1 VDLALKDAE
10 SILTGKAQN
19 SKYEKIN
26 SSSGGRNHI
35 DHHPAIDGANRMEF
49 LAIKIRQAKRAAS

>member
-19 SKYEKIN
+19 SKYEQIN

-35 DHHPAIDGANRMEF
+35 DHHPAFDGANRMVF
-49 LAIKIRQAKRAAS
+49 LATNSRQVKRASS